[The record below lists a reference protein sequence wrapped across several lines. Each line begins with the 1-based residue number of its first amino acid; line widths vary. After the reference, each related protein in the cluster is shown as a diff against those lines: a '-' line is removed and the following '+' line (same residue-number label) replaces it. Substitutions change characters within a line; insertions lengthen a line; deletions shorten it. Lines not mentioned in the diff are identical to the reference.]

1 VESESR
7 RGRREFKPWSISVAT
22 GVCAG
27 AGRNTA
33 AFPYGCQHQR
43 LSWTTDHHLHQSLAL
58 LSRSPLLLSS
68 DLDPLASSTTPD
80 WNPTQLKS
88 STVAI

>member
-1 VESESR
+1 MD
-7 RGRREFKPWSISVAT
+7 A
-22 GVCAG
+22 
-27 AGRNTA
+27 NTND
-33 AFPYGCQHQR
+33 FLGQLTVTCINPS
-43 LSWTTDHHLHQSLAL
+43 LSSLAL